1 MENEMHPVHEELSF
15 NIDKKTLRELAT
27 EMNKRARSEWV
38 KILEDTEDKY
48 SYAINIDYMGMSIHN
63 ETTLGFEEVDENN
76 SKLILDIS
84 DSQTPTQDI
93 NNYKNF
99 FNKKIA
105 KILKKREKEAKK
117 AAKKAAKEAKKNK

>member
-1 MENEMHPVHEELSF
+1 MHPVHEELSF

-63 ETTLGFEEVDENN
+63 ETTLEFEEVDENN

-99 FNKKIA
+99 FNKRIA